1 MRIRKELD
9 FEKQQFF
16 NLTLIAED
24 RGIPSLI
31 SQTFVEV
38 EVCNTHTHMYTHIC
52 IRTNFND
59 RFDQLSTNTDVITL
73 SLKLFKLP
81 ILDMMLY
88 SNFH

>member
-1 MRIRKELD
+1 MLRIRKELD
-9 FEKQQFF
+9 FEKQQFY

-38 EVCNTHTHMYTHIC
+38 EVSNTHAHMHTHVH

-59 RFDQLSTNTDVITL
+59 QFDPLSTNTDVITL
-73 SLKLFKLP
+73 LLKIFKLP
-81 ILDMMLY
+81 ILDAL
-88 SNFH
+88 